1 MAARQ
6 SIDLAGMSHGVPI
19 PNGCKIG
26 NIVFSSAFS
35 GRDAS
40 SGNIPEDP
48 DAQAEVLFNNIRAFM
63 EAAGGTPENIGHVTV
78 YLKENGYRESI
89 NKEWL
94 KMFPDE
100 HSRPARHAI
109 EAPIRGNGL
118 YFQVELIAVL

>member
-1 MAARQ
+1 MAQRQ

-35 GRDAS
+35 GRDAAADKV
-40 SGNIPEDP
+40 PEDP
-48 DAQAEVLFNNIRAFM
+48 DEQAAVLFSNIRAFM
-63 EAAGGTPENIGHVTV
+63 EAAAGSPENIGHMTV
-78 YLKENGYRESI
+78 YLKENSYRDSI
-89 NKEWL
+89 DKEWL

-100 HSRPARHAI
+100 HSRPARHAV
-109 EAPIRGNGL
+109 EAPIRGAGL